1 MEKKPS
7 NREKRQELIKKL
19 KNKYRLV
26 VMNDATFD
34 ESFSAYLT
42 PLNVIAGATLV
53 FLFIAFI
60 VVSLIVFTPL
70 KEYIP
75 GYSDTQTRIR
85 ALDTTVKVD
94 SLEKAQSVY
103 TSYFDNLMRIL
114 NGEMV
119 TDTSQMALGSDT
131 RKYTNLDLS
140 ASARDSTLRKEIES
154 EEEFALS
161 EEAKSVSESLGLAG
175 TILFP
180 PIIGT
185 ITAEFD
191 SKIEHYGIDVTAKE
205 GETIK
210 AVLDGTVVMSSFT
223 SDGGNVIQI
232 LHANNL
238 VSIYKHNSVLLK
250 KVGDRVEAGD
260 SIAIIGNSGELT
272 DGPHLHFELWYNG
285 SPLNPMEYIAFSS

>member
-1 MEKKPS
+1 MEKKPTKK
-7 NREKRQELIKKL
+7 EKRQELIRKL

-42 PLNVIAGATLV
+42 PLNVIAGATFV
-53 FLFIAFI
+53 FILIAFI
-60 VVSLIVFTPL
+60 VVSLIILTPL

-75 GYSDTQTRIR
+75 GYSDTQTRLR
-85 ALDTTVKVD
+85 ALNTTVKVD
-94 SLEKAQSVY
+94 SLEKAQAVY
-103 TSYFDNLMRIL
+103 TSYFDNIQRIL
-114 NGEMV
+114 NDEV
-119 TDTSQMALGSDT
+119 ETDTSKMALGADT
-131 RKYTNLDLS
+131 REYSNLDLS
-140 ASARDSTLRKEIES
+140 ASTRDSILRDEIES
-154 EEEFALS
+154 EEEYALS
-161 EEAKSVSESLGLAG
+161 EESKSVSESLGLAG

-191 SKIEHYGIDVTAKE
+191 AKIGHYGIDVTSKE
-205 GETIK
+205 GETVK

-238 VSIYKHNSVLLK
+238 VSLYKHNSVLLK

-285 SPLNPMEYIAFSS
+285 SPLNPIEYIAFSS

>member
-1 MEKKPS
+1 MDKKQTKKE
-7 NREKRQELIKKL
+7 RRKQLIRKL
-19 KNKYRLV
+19 KSKYRLV

-42 PLNVIAGATLV
+42 PLNVIAGVA
-53 FLFIAFI
+53 FLFISIAII
-60 VVSLIVFTPL
+60 VVSIVVLTPL

-85 ALDTTVKVD
+85 ALNATVKVD
-94 SLEKAQSVY
+94 SLEQAQAVY
-103 TSYFDNLMRIL
+103 SSYFENIQRIL
-114 NGEMV
+114 NDEV
-119 TDTSQMALGSDT
+119 ETDTSKMALGGVSEEYED
-131 RKYTNLDLS
+131 LDFS
-140 ASARDSTLRKEIES
+140 SSPQDSLLRQEIES
-154 EEEFALS
+154 EERYALS
-161 EEAKSVSESLGLAG
+161 SESQSVSETLGLPG
-175 TILFP
+175 TLLFP

-185 ITAEFD
+185 ITSDFD
-191 SKIEHYGIDVTAKE
+191 LTVGHYGIDVAAKE

-210 AVLDGTVVMSSFT
+210 AILDGTVVMASFT

-232 LHANNL
+232 QHANNL
-238 VSIYKHNSVLLK
+238 VSVYKHNSILLK

-285 SPLNPMEYIAFSS
+285 TPLNPRDYIAFSS

>member
-1 MEKKPS
+1 MKK
-7 NREKRQELIKKL
+7 NQINKERRKQLMRKL
-19 KNKYRLV
+19 KSKYRLV

-42 PLNVIAGATLV
+42 PLNVIAGVAIV
-53 FLFIAFI
+53 FLTMTVI
-60 VVSLIVFTPL
+60 VLSIVILTPL

-85 ALDTTVKVD
+85 ALNATVKVD
-94 SLEKAQSVY
+94 SLEQAQAVY
-103 TSYFDNLMRIL
+103 TSYFDNIRRIL
-114 NGEMV
+114 NGEV
-119 TDTSQMALGSDT
+119 ETDTSRMALGGEAEEYSD
-131 RKYTNLDLS
+131 LDFTVS
-140 ASARDSTLRKEIES
+140 SQDSLLRLEIES
-154 EEEFALS
+154 EERYALS
-161 EEAKSVSESLGLAG
+161 PQSQSVSASLGLPG
-175 TILFP
+175 TLLFP

-185 ITAEFD
+185 VTSDFD
-191 SKIEHYGIDVTAKE
+191 LEVGHYGIDVAAKE

-210 AVLDGTVVMSSFT
+210 AILDGTVVLASFT

-232 LHANNL
+232 QHANNL
-238 VSIYKHNSVLLK
+238 VSVYKHNSILLQ

-285 SPLNPMEYIAFSS
+285 TPLNPREYIAFSS

>member
-1 MEKKPS
+1 MEAKSTKK
-7 NREKRQELIKKL
+7 EKRQQLIQKL
-19 KNKYRLV
+19 KSKYRLV
-26 VMNDATFD
+26 VMNDATFN

-42 PLNVIAGATLV
+42 PLNVIAGATFV
-53 FLFIAFI
+53 FLLIALI
-60 VVSLIVFTPL
+60 VISLIIFTPL

-75 GYSDTQTRIR
+75 GYSDTETRIR
-85 ALDTTVKVD
+85 ALNTTVKVD
-94 SLEKAQSVY
+94 SLERAQSVY
-103 TSYFDNLMRIL
+103 TAYFENLQNIMSNEVI
-114 NGEMV
+114 
-119 TDTSQMALGSDT
+119 TDTSKMLLGAET
-131 RKYTNLDLS
+131 REYTNLNLS
-140 ASARDSTLRKEIES
+140 ASSRDSVLRDEIES
-154 EEEFALS
+154 EEAYALS
-161 EEAKSVSESLGLAG
+161 EESSTVSESLGLSG

-180 PIIGT
+180 PIIGN

-191 SKIEHYGIDVTAKE
+191 ASIDHYGIDVTAKE
-205 GETIK
+205 GETVK
-210 AVLDGTVVMSSFT
+210 AVLDGTVVISSFT

-285 SPLNPMEYIAFSS
+285 TPLNPIEYIAFSS